1 MLHSY
6 PKPGLFYPE
15 AVAAMSEAYEAS
27 LKELHDTG
35 QPQIALE
42 IIADRIVA
50 AANTGER
57 DPARL
62 RQAALGSLLGKED

>member
-1 MLHSY
+1 MPVRARAL
-6 PKPGLFYPE
+6 
-15 AVAAMSEAYEAS
+15 V
-27 LKELHDTG
+27 
-35 QPQIALE
+35 LE

-62 RQAALGSLLGKED
+62 REAARAGVPEH